1 MEKCVG
7 AVVKFGR
14 YMGEPVEW
22 LVLEQGDG
30 RALLLS
36 KYGLEAKPFNS
47 HITAVTWETCTLR
60 NWLNK
65 DFYGSAFD
73 EKEKEGILVTKVVT
87 EKNPENGGG
96 FENDTQDKLFVLTSG
111 EVKKYLGSNEK
122 RICFA
127 TEYAKKNGV
136 FVYEGKCAWWLRS
149 PGEEENCGNDCLEVV
164 QNDGSLFDDGVEC
177 IWSDLAVRPAM
188 WVDLSKMEK

>member
-1 MEKCVG
+1 MGKCVG

-22 LVLEQGDG
+22 LVLEQG
-30 RALLLS
+30 
-36 KYGLEAKPFNS
+36 
-47 HITAVTWETCTLR
+47 
-60 NWLNK
+60 
-65 DFYGSAFD
+65 
-73 EKEKEGILVTKVVT
+73 
-87 EKNPENGGG
+87 
-96 FENDTQDKLFVLTSG
+96 
-111 EVKKYLGSNEK
+111 EVKKYLGSNEE

-149 PGEEENCGNDCLEVV
+149 PGERENCGNDCLEVV

-177 IWSDLAVRPAM
+177 SWSDLAVRPAM
-188 WVDLSKMEK
+188 WADEKVSSKKSSFN